1 MLTEDILLQNGSGED
16 ICFVGPRAVI
26 YKITLDDLGIEI
38 APQETTYES
47 HYEAVWENTQHIT
60 DIGFEW
66 RIKNG
71 SGQNAEWEEWNH
83 VSCVDMEETDED
95 GNLTVKSF
103 QKELVPDSDDG
114 QVAYRSY
121 FYQNGTVPCKRV
133 MPIFVI
139 VRRLPIHRQ
148 FEIRSYKTIDGIC
161 EYYNDIEGKLI
172 NPQGGVKCDG
182 IVAIGATQEQWD
194 TLRKSMDTMQTIFS
208 GITTATTDFLR
219 SFRAYIQPLEEG
231 VCATSDMYFAPRAS
245 CLDLQTVVHEVT
257 HKEVE
262 GFTKLTTSKLPDI
275 ERFMNFLTHSKNG
288 RWKWQGKHAY
298 PFLCPTISHFVTQ
311 YFVAACCQVNREG

>member
-26 YKITLDDLGIEI
+26 YKITLDDLGIEMR
-38 APQETTYES
+38 PRETTYES
-47 HYEAVWENTQHIT
+47 YYEAVWENTQHIT

-71 SGQNAEWEEWNH
+71 PGQNAEWEEWNH
-83 VSCVDMEETDED
+83 VSCVDTEETDED

-103 QKELVPDSDDG
+103 QKELVPDNDDDPI
-114 QVAYRSY
+114 AYRSY
-121 FYQNGTVPCKRV
+121 FYQHEIVPCKRV

-139 VRRLPIHRQ
+139 VRGLPTYRR
-148 FEIRSYKTIDGIC
+148 FEIRSYKTIGGNP

-172 NPQGGVKCDG
+172 TPQGGVKCSG
-182 IVAIGATQEQWD
+182 IVNMGTEEQGN

-208 GITTATTDFLR
+208 GITTATTDSLR
-219 SFRAYIQPLEEG
+219 NFRAYIEPLEEG
-231 VCATSDMYFAPRAS
+231 VCATSDMRFAPRDS
-245 CLDLQTVVHEVT
+245 CLDLQTVVHEVA
-257 HKEVE
+257 HNEVE

-311 YFVAACCQVNREG
+311 YFVAACCQVNYEET